1 MPILEPL
8 HSVRR
13 DLAHAWRSLSKERS
27 FALVCV
33 VSLGIGMGAFVA
45 LVTFGRAITAPARVI
60 NTVGLTELLVLPEGP
75 LRAKAGEWAIE
86 QWSYPDFQALRET
99 NTGMDLTGW
108 AMEPVSYGTPVPGEK
123 EPLPTF
129 PALYVTSNYFN
140 TLGVAMARGAGFDPA
155 RDDSTSPEPRV
166 VLSHDF
172 WKARVASDPE
182 IVGKSLMID
191 GTLHTVVG
199 VTPED
204 FAGHF
209 HAFQVPGALLFIP
222 FERYPGLRADANLRN
237 DRTADWV
244 RIHGRLKDGIDIR
257 QANSLVSSLV
267 ARLAEQYPA
276 SNQYKGATVEHYAS
290 MGAAGRPE
298 SRRVLSILLSLAGM
312 VLLIVCVNIS
322 GMMLVRGAR
331 RERELSIR
339 AALGADRRRLIQ
351 HLFFES
357 VLLAVVASSI
367 SSFVL
372 FGIPA
377 IAGWYLGAPVPQ
389 EVDLDATGVMVAG
402 GLCLLV
408 SVLFGLLPALR
419 FSKPELAPA
428 LKEDAAGGGRH
439 TIRVHRVAAMVQ
451 IGIAVPFLVMSGVM
465 MDRTRTAE
473 FGIPMQGLA
482 GMRVP
487 ASTVNNRDAGVSIRN
502 VRDSLAQAGG
512 VQSVTIGEGMP
523 IDFDYRIF
531 RVAPKGSTEFVSS
544 HVTRVGE
551 NYLETIGAKL
561 LRGRTITADDRLTDA
576 RVAVI
581 SQPLADLLFPAGEP
595 VGQTVTTTLE
605 EGKEVDYTVIGV
617 SADFAT
623 SQLTTERPQILL
635 PLPEALTPSFFV
647 IVRGAPGDEPQLKA
661 ALESALRE
669 LGVQPLPGEVFP
681 GIVTGQ
687 NLIDKSLGD
696 LVSESTA
703 VGVAGGL
710 ILILAA
716 LGIIG
721 VVSFMV
727 ATRTRELAVRMALG
741 STRWQVFRLML
752 IDTVKLV
759 IPGVVGGL
767 LIGAILIRS
776 LTNVMG
782 TPLSVGPE
790 PLGVMEPV
798 IYAIASAIAISVALL
813 AGLPAARRATS
824 IQPMAAIRSE

>member
-1 MPILEPL
+1 MPILETL
-8 HSVRR
+8 SAVRR

-60 NTVGLTELLVLPEGP
+60 NTDGLTELLVLPEGP

-86 QWSYPDFQALRET
+86 QWSYPDFQALREAS
-99 NTGMDLTGW
+99 TGMDLTGW
-108 AMEPVSYGTPVPGEK
+108 AMEPVSFGTPVPGEK

-129 PALYVTSNYFN
+129 PALYITSNYFS
-140 TLGVAMARGAGFDPA
+140 TLGVSMARGAGFDPA

-172 WKARVASDPE
+172 WKARVASDPD

-209 HAFQVPGALLFIP
+209 HAFQAPGALLFIP
-222 FERYPGLRADANLRN
+222 FERYPRLRAEANLRN

-244 RIHGRLKDGIDIR
+244 RIHGRLKDGVDIR

-267 ARLAEQYPA
+267 ARLAEQYPT

-312 VLLIVCVNIS
+312 VLLIVCLNIS

-331 RERELSIR
+331 REREMSIR

-357 VLLAVVASSI
+357 ILLAVVASSI

-428 LKEDAAGGGRH
+428 LKEDAAGGGRQ
-439 TIRVHRVAAMVQ
+439 TIRVHRFAAMVQ

-473 FGIPMQGLA
+473 FGIPLEGLA

-487 ASTVNNRDAGVSIRN
+487 ASTVNNRDTGVSIRN
-502 VRDSLAQAGG
+502 VRDSLKQAGG
-512 VQSVTIGEGMP
+512 VQSVTVAEGMP

-531 RVAPKGSTEFVSS
+531 RVAPKGSHEFVSS

-561 LRGRTITADDRLTDA
+561 LRGRTISADDRLGDA

-581 SQPLADLLFPAGEP
+581 SQPLADLLFPDGEP

-635 PLPEALTPSFFV
+635 PLPEELTPSVFV

-741 STRWQVFRLML
+741 STRWKVFRLML
-752 IDTVKLV
+752 ADTVKLV

>member
-8 HSVRR
+8 NSVRR

-312 VLLIVCVNIS
+312 VLLIVCLNIS

-581 SQPLADLLFPAGEP
+581 SPPLADLLFPAGEP

-635 PLPEALTPSFFV
+635 PLPEALTPSIFV

>member
-8 HSVRR
+8 NSVRR

-312 VLLIVCVNIS
+312 VLLIVCLNIS

-581 SQPLADLLFPAGEP
+581 SPPLADLLFPAGEP

-635 PLPEALTPSFFV
+635 PLPEALTPSIFV

-741 STRWQVFRLML
+741 STRWKVFRLML
-752 IDTVKLV
+752 ADTVKLV